1 AYRARPRRAPEA
13 DVDAGTLVLVH
24 LHSPKE
30 KYWGALRALTPAG
43 VTVRGI
49 DVALFDDWARQFLS
63 GGEPELGVTTL
74 FLPLHRVEKMFEDSR
89 VGTVAAYHERFFEM
103 VGRDVRDVLRL
114 DSSRPDG
121 PLQ

>member
-1 AYRARPRRAPEA
+1 VEP
-13 DVDAGTLVLVH
+13 GTFVLVH

-30 KYWGALRALTPAG
+30 KYWGVLRTLSPAG

-49 DVALFDDWARQFLS
+49 DVDLFDDWARQYRTGS
-63 GGEPELGVTTL
+63 ELQLGAATL
-74 FLPLHRVEKMFEDSR
+74 FFPLHRVEKIFEDSR
-89 VGTVAAYHERFFEM
+89 IGTVAAYHERFFEM

-114 DSSRPDG
+114 EAGRPEG

>member
-1 AYRARPRRAPEA
+1 ME
-13 DVDAGTLVLVH
+13 AGTFVLVH

-30 KYWGALRALTPAG
+30 KYWGVLRSLSPAG

-49 DVALFDDWARQFLS
+49 DVALFDDWARQYRA
-63 GGEPELGVTTL
+63 GGEPELGVATI
-74 FLPLHRVEKMFEDSR
+74 FFPLNRVEKMFEDAR

-103 VGRDVRDVLRL
+103 VGRDVREVLRL
-114 DSSRPDG
+114 ETGRPEG

>member
-1 AYRARPRRAPEA
+1 VEPGAF
-13 DVDAGTLVLVH
+13 VLVH

-30 KYWGALRALTPAG
+30 KYWGVLKALSPAG

-49 DVALFDDWARQFLS
+49 DVALFDDWARQYRAAA
-63 GGEPELGVTTL
+63 EPELGAATL
-74 FLPLHRVEKMFEDSR
+74 FFPLHRVEKMFEDARIGS
-89 VGTVAAYHERFFEM
+89 VAAYHERFYEL

-114 DSSRPDG
+114 EAGRPDG

>member
-1 AYRARPRRAPEA
+1 ME
-13 DVDAGTLVLVH
+13 AGTLVLVH

-74 FLPLHRVEKMFEDSR
+74 FLPLHRVEKVFEDAR
-89 VGTVAAYHERFFEM
+89 IGTVAAYHERFFEM
-103 VGRDVRDVLRL
+103 VGKDVRDVLRAETG
-114 DSSRPDG
+114 RPDG

>member
-1 AYRARPRRAPEA
+1 MEP
-13 DVDAGTLVLVH
+13 GTFVLVH

-30 KYWGALRALTPAG
+30 KYWGVLRTLSPAG

-49 DVALFDDWARQFLS
+49 DVDLFDDWARQYRTGS
-63 GGEPELGVTTL
+63 ELQLGAATL
-74 FLPLHRVEKMFEDSR
+74 FFPLHRVEKIFEDSR
-89 VGTVAAYHERFFEM
+89 IGTVAAYHERFFEM

-114 DSSRPDG
+114 EAGRPEG

>member
-1 AYRARPRRAPEA
+1 ME
-13 DVDAGTLVLVH
+13 AGTLVLVH

-43 VTVRGI
+43 VTVRGV
-49 DVALFDDWARQFLS
+49 DVAVFDDWARQFAS
-63 GGEPELGVTTL
+63 GGEVELGAAT
-74 FLPLHRVEKMFEDSR
+74 FFFPLYRVEKMFEDARIGS
-89 VGTVAAYHERFFEM
+89 VAAYHERFFEM

-114 DSSRPDG
+114 ESGRPEG

>member
-1 AYRARPRRAPEA
+1 M
-13 DVDAGTLVLVH
+13 DAGTLVLVH

-30 KYWGALRALTPAG
+30 KYWGVLRALTPAG

-49 DVALFDDWARQFLS
+49 DVAVFDDWARQFAS
-63 GGEPELGVTTL
+63 GGEPELGASTI
-74 FLPLHRVEKMFEDSR
+74 FFPLPRVEKMFEDAR
-89 VGTVAAYHERFFEM
+89 VGSVAAYHERFFEM

-114 DSSRPDG
+114 ESGRPEG